1 MTPLAYCRRF
11 LYTRTMTKY
20 NEWCSE
26 IVDELV
32 RQVESEPG
40 EWHLPWQRLG
50 TPDVLCPRNVTTS
63 KGYKGGNVWRL
74 AFAAMKAGY
83 PTGTWATYKQWAS
96 IGAQV
101 RKGEK
106 ATPCVRWVVAKSKAE
121 QAEAEEADEKSSRII
136 PRFFSLFNAAQV
148 DGYVPEIAAPLS
160 ESERLHDVDL
170 FLSAV
175 GATVVT
181 GGDRAYYSVSA
192 DAITMPEFGQFRS
205 ALDFYSTSAHEH
217 GHWTGAASRLNRD
230 LTGRFGESAYA
241 FEELVAEM
249 TAALAMARFGLASTP
264 RPDHAQYVGQW
275 VKVLTDK
282 PKALMTA
289 AKLASEALAF
299 LCDAAGVAETD
310 DELEAVAV

>member
-1 MTPLAYCRRF
+1 MTRLAYCRR
-11 LYTRTMTKY
+11 LCDNDCMTKY
-20 NEWCSE
+20 DEWCSE

-32 RQVESEPG
+32 RQVESSPG

-50 TPDVLCPRNVTTS
+50 TPDVLCPRNATTTV
-63 KGYKGGNVWRL
+63 GYKGGNVWRL

-83 PTGTWATYKQWAS
+83 PTGEWATYKQWAA

-101 RKGEK
+101 RKGER
-106 ATPCVRWVVAKSKAE
+106 ATPAVRWVVAKTKAE
-121 QAEAEEADEKSSRII
+121 QAEAEADEKSSRII

-148 DGYVPEIAAPLS
+148 DGYAPEIAEPLS
-160 ESERLHDVDL
+160 EGERLHEVDM
-170 FLSAV
+170 FLTAV
-175 GATVVT
+175 GATVRT
-181 GGDRAYYSVSA
+181 GGDRAFYSVSA
-192 DAITMPEFGQFRS
+192 DAITMPEFGQFHS
-205 ALDFYSTSAHEH
+205 ALDYYSTAAHEH
-217 GHWTGAASRLNRD
+217 GHWTGAAARLNRD

-249 TAALAMARFGLASTP
+249 TAALAMARFGLSSTP
-264 RPDHAQYVGQW
+264 RPDHAQYLAEW

-299 LCDAAGVAETD
+299 LCDAAGVSA
-310 DELEAVAV
+310 DERKPEEMSV